1 MVTFAKPVR
10 DDRGIEIT
18 FPFPDT
24 DHLYQSKV
32 SSFYRLATLS
42 GS

>member
-24 DHLYQSKV
+24 DHLYQSKA
-32 SSFYRLATLS
+32 SSFRHTCT